1 MRRFVRATGLLAAAS
16 LLLGGAAA
24 EGRGWLAV
32 RAPLDGELLSGPVPF
47 VQVSGRAGPDRGGQD
62 VVIALD
68 VSGSTLDPSGIDID
82 GDGRLGSMLQPLPL
96 ALLLGPTEPWHRFW
110 DEGPVFDAG
119 DTVRAAEVAAARRLL
134 AQLDLGLTR
143 VGIVSFAA
151 SARLEAPLG
160 SGPEALRRALDGV
173 ALSPT
178 ARGGGTDFGA
188 AIDSALSALAKVPP
202 RPGGGESQFSILFL
216 SDGRP
221 TRPGRGLQPGL
232 RTLEAADRAGQRAVA
247 IHAFAIGPDALRHE
261 HVYAE
266 MAARSGGELTRV
278 EDPGRIVTEL
288 PRIQLGDLAGIAMEN
303 VTMGAPG
310 RAVRTFP
317 DGSFDGY
324 LPLVPGANRLR
335 VTARSR
341 SGGAVSL
348 ERTVDYRAGEP
359 TTPDGA
365 RQWSDELER
374 FTRTLRER
382 TTELREFRRGAYEKK
397 VEVRGERRPAVAAEG
412 SRP

>member
-1 MRRFVRATGLLAAAS
+1 MGPWSGLIRSRRVVGFCIGVGVVAGVMGLRQLGVLEPLELGMYDRYVRARAGTGAEDERIVLVRIREEDIRKFGHPLSDALLERALKTLLAAEPRAIGVDLYRDVPVPQFSRASRPPARCTIVRVVRRFVRATGLLAAAS

-47 VQVSGRAGPDRGGQD
+47 VRVSGRAGPDRGGQD

-68 VSGSTLDPSGIDID
+68 VSSSTLEPSGIDID
-82 GDGRLGSMLQPLPL
+82 GDGRLGSMRQPLPL
-96 ALLLGPTEPWHRFW
+96 DLLLGPTEPWHRFW

-216 SDGRP
+216 SAF
-221 TRPGRGLQPGL
+221 LQ
-232 RTLEAADRAGQRAVA
+232 QRA
-247 IHAFAIGPDALRHE
+247 IP
-261 HVYAE
+261 
-266 MAARSGGELTRV
+266 
-278 EDPGRIVTEL
+278 
-288 PRIQLGDLAGIAMEN
+288 
-303 VTMGAPG
+303 
-310 RAVRTFP
+310 
-317 DGSFDGY
+317 
-324 LPLVPGANRLR
+324 
-335 VTARSR
+335 
-341 SGGAVSL
+341 
-348 ERTVDYRAGEP
+348 
-359 TTPDGA
+359 
-365 RQWSDELER
+365 SDR
-374 FTRTLRER
+374 
-382 TTELREFRRGAYEKK
+382 
-397 VEVRGERRPAVAAEG
+397 
-412 SRP
+412 